1 MPDTFPPEPTAP
13 EIPDGIPK
21 ELADLMRQDNISDY
35 EIQFVVS
42 QEGYCPPDMP
52 ISAYPP
58 DFIRGWIIARWDMV
72 RQKVKEANL
81 NGVPF

>member
-1 MPDTFPPEPTAP
+1 MPDVLPPEPDEP
-13 EIPDGIPK
+13 CIPDGIPK
-21 ELADLMRQDNISDY
+21 ELADLMRQDSISDF
-35 EIQFVVS
+35 EIQWVVS

-58 DFIRGWIIARWDMV
+58 DFIKGWIIAQWDMV
-72 RQKVKEANL
+72 RQKVKEADL